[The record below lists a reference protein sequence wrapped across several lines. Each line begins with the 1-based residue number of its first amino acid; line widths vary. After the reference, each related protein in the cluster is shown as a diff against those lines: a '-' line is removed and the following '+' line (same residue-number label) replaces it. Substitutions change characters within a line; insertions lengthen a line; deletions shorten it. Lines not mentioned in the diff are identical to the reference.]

1 MSTNPT
7 QAEVSDSSKPV
18 NGTTTSSVQE
28 EKSSAKASSE
38 EQAAK
43 ETTPHDEEKPVGVRV
58 PDDETPAKAY
68 DQLLSY
74 SLIDARRLVRVGSWG
89 MAHAADSYVVRPST
103 VDQVEAIFDY
113 ARQHKHPVTLRGSAQ
128 SYGDPHMGQN
138 AILID
143 CTRMNRVLHWDP
155 VEGVI
160 DVEPGVRIADIW
172 RYTLEDGW
180 WPPVVSGTMKP
191 TLAGA
196 AAMNIHG
203 KNNYKV
209 GTIGEY
215 IQEFELLTP
224 AGERMVCSPEQNSE
238 MFYATIGGFG
248 TLGFFTRLRLKMK
261 RIHSGNVL
269 VTAISTP
276 TLKAMIDAF
285 EENLD
290 QDYLVGWVDCTAK
303 GMGLGRGLIHAARH
317 LAPGEDPDPI
327 STMRVNRQEL
337 PETLMGVV
345 PKSAM
350 WLGMWFSKPFWRMVN
365 GLKYYM
371 GIREAKAQPY
381 LQGHAAFNF
390 LLDYVPNWKWGY
402 RPNGLVQY
410 QSFVPK
416 DKALEVFETQI
427 KLAQEARLTPYLG
440 VFKKHKPDP
449 FLLTHAVDGYSF
461 ALDFAATPRNRER
474 LQSLVRSMN
483 QLVLAAG
490 GRFYFAKDGLLQSHE
505 VRQVWPDEAFE
516 TFRTLKK
523 THDPDGILESDLS
536 RRIGIFDDDFMNLGT
551 KKTS

>member
-7 QAEVSDSSKPV
+7 QPQASDSPKPV
-18 NGTTTSSVQE
+18 NGTPSSPSSSAAKADKTTSAD
-28 EKSSAKASSE
+28 KAKGSSLKDTEA
-38 EQAAK
+38 
-43 ETTPHDEEKPVGVRV
+43 PVGVRV
-58 PDDETPAKAY
+58 SDDEGTPKDY

-74 SLIDARRLVRVGSWG
+74 SLIDTRRLVRVGSWG
-89 MAHAADSYVVRPST
+89 MAHAADSYVIRPST
-103 VDQVEAIFDY
+103 IEQVEAVFEY
-113 ARQHKHPVTLRGSAQ
+113 ARRHNHPVTLRGSAQ

-138 AILID
+138 AIVLD
-143 CTRMNRVLHWDP
+143 CTRMNRILDWDP
-155 VEGVI
+155 VRGVI
-160 DVEPGVRIADIW
+160 EVEPGVRIADIW

-180 WPPVVSGTMKP
+180 WPPVVSGTMRP
-191 TLAGA
+191 TMAGA

-215 IQEFELLTP
+215 IEEFELLTP
-224 AGERMVCSPEQNSE
+224 KGERLVCSPDKNSDL
-238 MFYATIGGFG
+238 FYATIGGFG
-248 TLGFFTRLRLKMK
+248 MLGFFTRLRLKMK
-261 RIHSGNVL
+261 RIHSGNVE
-269 VTAISTP
+269 VSAISTP
-276 TLKAMIDAF
+276 SLKAMIDAF
-285 EENLD
+285 EDNLD
-290 QDYLVGWVDCTAK
+290 QDYLVGWVDCTAR
-303 GMGLGRGLIHAARH
+303 GVGLGRGLIHAARH

-327 STMRVNRQEL
+327 SSMRVSRQEL
-337 PETLMGVV
+337 PDSFFGVV
-345 PKSAM
+345 PKSSM
-350 WLGMWFSKPFWRMVN
+350 WLGMWFSRPFWRMVN

-371 GIREAKAQPY
+371 GIREAKAPPY

-402 RPNGLVQY
+402 RPHGLIQY

-440 VFKKHKPDP
+440 VFKKHKEDP

-461 ALDFAATPRNRER
+461 ALDFSASPRNRQR

-505 VRQVWPDEAFE
+505 VRQVWSDEAFE
-516 TFRTLKK
+516 TFRALKM
-523 THDPDGILESDLS
+523 THDPDDILESDLS
-536 RRIGIFDDDFMNLGT
+536 RRIGIFDKDFMNLGT